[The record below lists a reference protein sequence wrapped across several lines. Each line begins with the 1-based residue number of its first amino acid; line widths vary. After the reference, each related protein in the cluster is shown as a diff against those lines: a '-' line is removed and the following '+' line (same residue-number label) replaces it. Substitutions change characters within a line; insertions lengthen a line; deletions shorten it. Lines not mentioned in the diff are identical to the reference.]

1 MVENTHV
8 GEGKG
13 WPAALLFAMAI
24 SALYLYLFYH
34 WFAVADRYNL
44 FLYYH
49 NMRPLV
55 PDTSP
60 FSYVT
65 ASRYWMAGLV
75 AGGVVLI
82 LHTGVSWLLG
92 RLLSGFHSPKWQRV
106 WLLTAVPLMLAIPV
120 ITMTANEPTLP
131 AGLALWVTLVTLIG
145 LALALLPGRLAAEWP
160 SELALLTIDG
170 LGLMLI
176 ITSMV
181 GLERAG
187 GWLERGSTQYVLGM
201 IIVSAAGL
209 ILLGACTAIRFWLHR
224 PGTGASPILLAG
236 LIGAYLILPLLHHIS
251 FSDGYYYITDADNF
265 LARSLFL
272 QAGIW
277 LLAAGLAI
285 AFFRL
290 RANLKKRRSGPTE

>member
-1 MVENTHV
+1 MDENSHV
-8 GEGKG
+8 VAGKG
-13 WPAALLFAMAI
+13 WPAALLFSVAI
-24 SALYLYLFYH
+24 SVLYLYLFYH

-49 NMRPLV
+49 DMGPLV

-65 ASRYWMAGLV
+65 TSRYWMAGLV
-75 AGGVVLI
+75 AGGAVLI
-82 LHTGVSWLLG
+82 LYTGVSWLLG

-145 LALALLPGRLAAEWP
+145 LALALLPGRMAAEWP
-160 SELALLTIDG
+160 SELLLLVVDG
-170 LGLMLI
+170 LSLTLI

-187 GWLERGSTQYVLGM
+187 GWLERGSNEYVVGM
-201 IIVSAAGL
+201 IFISAAGL
-209 ILLGACTAIRFWLHR
+209 ILLGVGTAIRFWLHR
-224 PGTGASPILLAG
+224 PGIGPRPIFLAG
-236 LIGAYLILPLLHHIS
+236 IIGAYLFLPLLHHVS

-285 AFFRL
+285 GFFRL
-290 RANLKKRRSGPTE
+290 RRWLETNR